1 MSCASPSAER
11 LSVRLVPAAG
21 PGSPEDRH
29 PLPDTWCRH
38 LRSGG
43 QPFLLPCFSGVLLLT
58 SLAPLTRRDAP
69 KFRFSCFLGAS
80 VVWGANWRCLSLGPR
95 PPCRSRRRSWSRTR
109 AAASNAGWVGPLT
122 PSLFGKGLAQT
133 LCTDG
138 YRVHDSSRR
147 AESWQSEPGGRKWH
161 LAGIYHVFFFFFVL
175 LFLKIKPASFLEKKK
190 KQNLRLVTSFLCG
203 LRSCLSWFPC

>member
-1 MSCASPSAER
+1 MLRGSTPSFCHVSLESFY
-11 LSVRLVPAAG
+11 LL
-21 PGSPEDRH
+21 
-29 PLPDTWCRH
+29 PLPHSQEEMPR
-38 LRSGG
+38 
-43 QPFLLPCFSGVLLLT
+43 
-58 SLAPLTRRDAP
+58 

-80 VVWGANWRCLSLGPR
+80 VVWGANWRCLSPGPR
-95 PPCRSRRRSWSRTR
+95 PPCRSRRRSWSWTR

-122 PSLFGKGLAQT
+122 PSVFGKGLAQT

-161 LAGIYHVFFFFFVL
+161 LAGIYHVFFFFFL
-175 LFLKIKPASFLEKKK
+175 FLFLKIKPASVLKKKK
-190 KQNLRLVTSFLCG
+190 KQKTKKNLRLVTSFLCG